1 MKKLILALIV
11 LAFSTTASAATIEAS
26 LDWAGT
32 DSSGAVEASMP
43 CTITIHDAAN
53 DSVLSTAT
61 VSGPVTGYAMPS
73 WTVPNKDNA
82 ATVLTIYAKAR
93 DAAGNESGHSDTVTV
108 TSPGV
113 DTLGPCTPVIHLTVK

>member
-1 MKKLILALIV
+1 MKRLFLALV
-11 LAFSTTASAATIEAS
+11 LVAFSSVASAATIEAS

-32 DSSGAVEASMP
+32 DTSGKAEVSMP

-53 DSVLSTAT
+53 DAVLSTAT

-73 WTVPNKDNA
+73 WEVAPQNNA
-82 ATVLTIYAKAR
+82 DTVLVIYAKAV

-108 TSPGV
+108 TIPGI
-113 DTLGPCTPVIHLTVK
+113 DTLGPCTPVIKITVK

>member
-1 MKKLILALIV
+1 MKKLFLALIV
-11 LAFSTTASAATIEAS
+11 LAISSVASAATIEAT

-53 DSVLSTAT
+53 DSVLSSAT
-61 VSGPVTGYAMPS
+61 LSGPVTGYAMPS

-82 ATVLTIYAKAR
+82 ATVLTIYAKAK
-93 DAAGNESGHSDTVTV
+93 DAAGNESGHSDTVSV
-108 TSPGV
+108 TIPGV
-113 DTLGPCTPVIHLTVK
+113 DTLAPCAPQIHITLK

>member
-1 MKKLILALIV
+1 MKKLFLALIV
-11 LAFSTTASAATIEAS
+11 LAFSTTASAATIEAT

-32 DSSGAVEASMP
+32 DSSGAAEASMP

-53 DSVLSTAT
+53 DAVLSTAT

-73 WTVPNKDNA
+73 WSVPNKDNA
-82 ATVLTIYAKAR
+82 ATTLTIYAKAK

-108 TSPGV
+108 VIPGV
-113 DTLGPCTPVIHLTVK
+113 DTLGPCTPMIHLTVK

>member
-1 MKKLILALIV
+1 MKKLFLALIV
-11 LAFSTTASAATIEAS
+11 LAISTVASAATIEAT

-53 DSVLSTAT
+53 DAVLSSAT

-73 WTVPNKDNA
+73 WTVPAQNNA

-93 DAAGNESGHSDTVTV
+93 DAAGNESGHSDSVTV
-108 TSPGV
+108 TIPGI
-113 DTLGPCTPVIHLTVK
+113 DTLGPCTPMIHLTVK